1 MIFRWLLKIL
11 DWLKKRFSCK
21 KYSGKMSLQQLTYQ
35 EANKYFG
42 PDSSVKYLYHY
53 TTIEALINGII
64 APMPKEGEE
73 ICIRATHNQYMN
85 DPSEFQIG
93 VALLKEI
100 STKLEQKEADI
111 RPINEL
117 FEEYRKNFYFLCFS
131 EQADSLPMWNM
142 YGANGQGIA
151 LKFKR
156 FEQTVNNE
164 WLVKCEYEKNNVAP
178 RFAKLMQENQT
189 AAITY
194 LALMPFILKHP
205 AYSHEEETRF
215 VGAFPH
221 LPTKYRYKN
230 GLPIPYKVI
239 VAEKEILESI
249 VIGPAANQDAVEQS
263 LRKFLDDHNLNQVTI
278 ERSQIPYRL

>member
-1 MIFRWLLKIL
+1 
-11 DWLKKRFSCK
+11 
-21 KYSGKMSLQQLTYQ
+21 MSLQQLTYQ
-35 EANKYFG
+35 DANKYFG
-42 PDSSVKYLYHY
+42 PDSSIKHLYHY

-64 APMPKEGEE
+64 APNPKEGEE

-85 DPSEFQIG
+85 DPSEFQWG
-93 VALLKEI
+93 VSLLEKMYAE
-100 STKLEQKEADI
+100 LEKKGSDVHPI
-111 RPINEL
+111 RGL
-117 FEEYRKNFYFLCFS
+117 FDSYKKTFYFLCFS

-142 YGANGQGIA
+142 YGANGHGIA

-164 WLVKCEYEKNNVAP
+164 WLVKCEYDKNNVAP
-178 RFAKLMQENQT
+178 RFAKLMQENQI

-215 VGAFPH
+215 VGVFPH

-230 GLPIPYKVI
+230 GLAIPYKVI
-239 VAEKEILESI
+239 VAEKEILESV

-263 LRKFLDDHNLNQVTI
+263 LRKFLDDHYFNHVTI
-278 ERSQIPYRL
+278 KRSQIPYRS